1 MVDKNLFPYDLAVV
15 AIFKDE
21 APYLAEWLDYH
32 LLAGVEHF
40 YLYNNDSTDN
50 YADIIAPYVAA
61 NLVTPIDFPGK
72 AMQMPAYEDALEKFR
87 FTCRYMAFIDIDEFI
102 FPKTN
107 RSIAQVA
114 DEILSRD
121 KTAAGL
127 VINEQ
132 TFGTNGHEVADY
144 SRGVLER
151 FTRCAPDDWSAVIA
165 QDESFV
171 RVSNRYVKLV
181 VNPRSVK
188 IFLGPHIA
196 VHFGEN
202 YSVDERG
209 EKIFTFATDKFSADK
224 IVVNHYNVKSRE
236 EFAIKI
242 NRGGAFSF
250 DTNNNTKFF
259 QYYDRNEVFDDGILS
274 YRAAREEN
282 FSLEADADKL
292 RRVEK
297 TLLDTLTQCSPLEAP
312 TDFLADKLETFL
324 TCRALAEG
332 LDVKIGTRS
341 AEELAI
347 AWIYQTLVKA
357 DLTHAEVYQF
367 LRALPEILARPFPI
381 CRMLKQFTQDT
392 LIPSFRESQKNIL
405 DWQGRS
411 ETLQIQKLLQ
421 LIKYF

>member
-1 MVDKNLFPYDLAVV
+1 MVDKNLFPYDLAVT
-15 AIFKDE
+15 AIFKNE

-32 LLAGVEHF
+32 LLAGAEHF
-40 YLYNNDSTDN
+40 YLYNNDSSDN
-50 YADIIAPYVAA
+50 YAQVLAPYVAA
-61 NLVTPIDFPGK
+61 NLVTLIDLPGRT
-72 AMQMPAYEDALEKFR
+72 MQMPAYDDALEKFR
-87 FTCRYMAFIDIDEFI
+87 FMCRYMAFIDLDEFI

-107 RSIAQVA
+107 QSIVEVA

-121 KTAAGL
+121 ENAAGL
-127 VINEQ
+127 VINWQ
-132 TFGTNGHEVADY
+132 IFGSNGHEVADY

-151 FTRCAPDDWSAVIA
+151 FTRRAPSDWIFTAE
-165 QDESFV
+165 DE
-171 RVSNRYVKLV
+171 NDLGNIYVKSV
-181 VNPRSVK
+181 VNPRCVDYFS
-188 IFLGPHIA
+188 GPHYAVYFGDLKSISSDGVENFYAGNFPIA
-196 VHFGEN
+196 
-202 YSVDERG
+202 
-209 EKIFTFATDKFSADK
+209 ADK
-224 IVVNHYNVKSRE
+224 IVVNHYVIKSLE
-236 EFAIKI
+236 ECQAKI
-242 NRGGAFSF
+242 NRLSAFSSL
-250 DTNNNTKFF
+250 NNDKSGIL
-259 QYYDRNEVFDDGILS
+259 QYCDRNEVFDDGILS
-274 YRAAREEN
+274 YRAACEEN

-312 TDFLADKLETFL
+312 TEFLAGKLETFL

-332 LDVKIGTRS
+332 LDIKIGTRS

-381 CRMLKQFTQDT
+381 CRKLKQFTQDT
-392 LIPSFRESQKNIL
+392 LIPSFRKAQKNIL

-411 ETLQIQKLLQ
+411 ETLQVQKLLQ

>member
-72 AMQMPAYEDALEKFR
+72 AMQMPAYEDAIEKFR

-114 DEILSRD
+114 DEVLSRD

-132 TFGTNGHEVADY
+132 IFGTNGHEVADY

-151 FTRCAPDDWSAVIA
+151 FTRRAPTDWIFTTEDKYTAGNIYIKS
-165 QDESFV
+165 
-171 RVSNRYVKLV
+171 V
-181 VNPRSVK
+181 VNPRCVDY
-188 IFLGPHIA
+188 LCGPHYAVYFGDLKSISSDGVENFYAGNFPIA
-196 VHFGEN
+196 
-202 YSVDERG
+202 
-209 EKIFTFATDKFSADK
+209 ADK
-224 IVVNHYNVKSRE
+224 IVVNHYVIKSRE
-236 EFAIKI
+236 EFYNKRRRGCVFKG
-242 NRGGAFSF
+242 NRVLDENYFNA
-250 DTNNNTKFF
+250 
-259 QYYDRNEVFDDGILS
+259 QDRNEVFDDGILR

-297 TLLDTLTQCSPLEAP
+297 NLLDTLTQCSPLEAP
-312 TDFLADKLETFL
+312 TDFFAGKLETFL

-381 CRMLKQFTQDT
+381 CRKLKQFTQDT
-392 LIPSFRESQKNIL
+392 LIPSFRKAQKNIL
-405 DWQGRS
+405 DWQGHS
-411 ETLQIQKLLQ
+411 ETLQVQKLLQ

>member
-50 YADIIAPYVAA
+50 YAEIIAPYVAA

-107 RSIAQVA
+107 QSIAQVA

-127 VINEQ
+127 VINWQ
-132 TFGTNGHEVADY
+132 IFGSNGHEVADY

-151 FTRCAPDDWSAVIA
+151 FTRRAPTDWTFTAEDKNILGNVYIKS
-165 QDESFV
+165 
-171 RVSNRYVKLV
+171 V
-181 VNPRSVK
+181 VNPRCVDY
-188 IFLGPHIA
+188 LCGPHYA
-196 VHFGEN
+196 VYFGNLKSISSDGVEN
-202 YSVDERG
+202 FRAG
-209 EKIFTFATDKFSADK
+209 KFPVAADK

-274 YRAAREEN
+274 YRAVREEN

-312 TDFLADKLETFL
+312 TEFLAGKLETFL

-332 LDVKIGTRS
+332 LDLKIGTRS

-381 CRMLKQFTQDT
+381 CRKLKQFTQDT
-392 LIPSFRESQKNIL
+392 LIPSFRESQKNVFAL
-405 DWQGRS
+405 QERS
-411 ETLQIQKLLQ
+411 ETLQVQKLLQ